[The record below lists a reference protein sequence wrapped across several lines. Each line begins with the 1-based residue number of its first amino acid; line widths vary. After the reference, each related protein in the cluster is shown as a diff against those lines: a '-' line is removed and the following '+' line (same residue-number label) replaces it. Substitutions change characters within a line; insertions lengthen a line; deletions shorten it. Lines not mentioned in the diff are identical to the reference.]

1 MAKEYRAFHRVVPEY
16 CHRYMYDGIVCDV
29 PITNLLQSEI
39 GMLIPGKSHSWDES
53 RNSRVS
59 IETLDFA
66 QVRTSTCMIGVGSP
80 AGARRGG
87 GDHRPDPAPFP
98 ADDGTL
104 SPPAAD
110 QHSRQWRT
118 QNGRVGRVWGIA
130 TGEAQRPP
138 NDGPGNHRI
147 PLSDAAAQSVD
158 VAGGMGVWNG
168 GQRPSLLRRGAPA
181 KMQTCSATEGRDRRT
196 DAGYGRPQARHRMRP
211 DDRPTLRAVGTF
223 DVCSSAA
230 VNSDLSCFL
239 YRGWLKRPYLHCRAD
254 SVA

>member
-87 GDHRPDPAPFP
+87 AITGRTRCRSRPMTGPCRRLQPINIAGSGAPKT
-98 ADDGTL
+98 AGWEGYGG
-104 SPPAAD
+104 
-110 QHSRQWRT
+110 SRLGKR
-118 QNGRVGRVWGIA
+118 NGH
-130 TGEAQRPP
+130 RPP

-158 VAGGMGVWNG
+158 VAGGMGV
-168 GQRPSLLRRGAPA
+168 
-181 KMQTCSATEGRDRRT
+181 
-196 DAGYGRPQARHRMRP
+196 
-211 DDRPTLRAVGTF
+211 
-223 DVCSSAA
+223 
-230 VNSDLSCFL
+230 
-239 YRGWLKRPYLHCRAD
+239 
-254 SVA
+254 

>member
-66 QVRTSTCMIGVGSP
+66 QVRTSTCMIRVGSP

-87 GDHRPDPAPFP
+87 DHRPDP

-130 TGEAQRPP
+130 TGEAQRPSAP
-138 NDGPGNHRI
+138 ERR
-147 PLSDAAAQSVD
+147 
-158 VAGGMGVWNG
+158 AGESPPPPVGCRCTIG
-168 GQRPSLLRRGAPA
+168 RRRGRD
-181 KMQTCSATEGRDRRT
+181 GRVKR
-196 DAGYGRPQARHRMRP
+196 
-211 DDRPTLRAVGTF
+211 RAVAESPAPWCTCQNADVQRDGGT
-223 DVCSSAA
+223 
-230 VNSDLSCFL
+230 
-239 YRGWLKRPYLHCRAD
+239 
-254 SVA
+254 

>member
-29 PITNLLQSEI
+29 RITNLLQSEI

-130 TGEAQRPP
+130 TGEAQWPSAPERRAGESPHP
-138 NDGPGNHRI
+138 LVGRRWTIGRCRGRDGHVKRR
-147 PLSDAAAQSVD
+147 AAAGSPAPWRTCQKAGVQRD
-158 VAGGMGVWNG
+158 GGMRSPTGCWVWETTG
-168 GQRPSLLRRGAPA
+168 PPSDTAGWR
-181 KMQTCSATEGRDRRT
+181 SA
-196 DAGYGRPQARHRMRP
+196 HLM
-211 DDRPTLRAVGTF
+211 
-223 DVCSSAA
+223 SA
-230 VNSDLSCFL
+230 LSGCEQ
-239 YRGWLKRPYLHCRAD
+239 
-254 SVA
+254 